1 MVEAVKTHDGWYCL
15 HDFRTINWAKW
26 RILSSEKR
34 SQLTNDFINFI
45 TSLENVSAENNGSH
59 YFFDVTGHK
68 ADLGLMLLRSELSD
82 LNIVENQFNKLE
94 IADYFIR
101 THSYISV
108 IELSTYSGDSSNPK
122 VMKHIQ
128 NRLYPQ
134 LPKNK
139 YVCFYPMNK
148 KRDGDD
154 NWFRL
159 SMEERQ
165 KLMYDH
171 GMIGRQYA
179 GQIRQFITGSIG
191 FDDHE
196 WGVTLFSNDALQ
208 FKKIVYEMRF
218 DEASSRY
225 GDFPYFMVG
234 VHLPKEN
241 IPTFLSL

>member
-1 MVEAVKTHDGWYCL
+1 MVEAVKTHDGWYCM
-15 HDFRTINWAKW
+15 HDFRKIDWAKW
-26 RILSSEKR
+26 RTLTQEKR
-34 SQLTNDFINFI
+34 SHLISDFISFI
-45 TSLENVSAENNGSH
+45 DSLEKIAEEKTGSF
-59 YFFDVTGHK
+59 YLFDVTGHK
-68 ADLGLMLLRSELSD
+68 ADLGFMLLRPELSD
-82 LNIVENQFNKLE
+82 LNQIESQFNKLE

-101 THSYISV
+101 VHSYISV
-108 IELSTYSGDSSNPK
+108 IELSTYTGDSTDPK

-134 LPKNK
+134 LPLNK
-139 YVCFYPMNK
+139 YICFYPMNK

-154 NWFRL
+154 NWYRL
-159 SMEERQ
+159 PMNERQ
-165 KLMYDH
+165 QLMRDH

-191 FDDHE
+191 LDDHE

-234 VHLPKEN
+234 VHLKKEAV
-241 IPTFLSL
+241 PAFLSL